1 MCFSTAEEHITA
13 IISFKT
19 HFDKRIS
26 SLLHSGCSKKQRSL
40 KSYVRSKMFARTT
53 IAIIIHLPLKWCP
66 FQKWKLLRSSY
77 FTFRTI
83 TAFGKSPQ
91 KKNHIFSWNFFFVT
105 KGQIT
110 NSNTFNFWNIFKN
123 DFFLGIF
130 QPLLS
135 SIFDDKLV
143 WFCVLFQKFMSHPQD
158 NFRLLSIDILG

>member
-1 MCFSTAEEHITA
+1 MTNEFPRCFIADVA
-13 IISFKT
+13 K
-19 HFDKRIS
+19 
-26 SLLHSGCSKKQRSL
+26 SKGLSNLTWGPKCLRGRRS
-40 KSYVRSKMFARTT
+40 
-53 IAIIIHLPLKWCP
+53 
-66 FQKWKLLRSSY
+66 RSSFIFLWSGVLSKSENYCGRLTLLSELSQRLENRHKKKIIY
-77 FTFRTI
+77 FLEI
-83 TAFGKSPQ
+83 
-91 KKNHIFSWNFFFVT
+91 FFFVT